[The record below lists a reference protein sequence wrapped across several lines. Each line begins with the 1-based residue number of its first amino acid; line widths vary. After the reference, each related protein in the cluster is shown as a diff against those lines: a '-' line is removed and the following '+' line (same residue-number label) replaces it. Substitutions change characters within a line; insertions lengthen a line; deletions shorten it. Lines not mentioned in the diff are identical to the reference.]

1 MKERQGEQSS
11 WLTRST
17 YSRRV
22 LHLVVGSIPT
32 EDARQ
37 MLSRPPK
44 FDSFGNWY
52 QWELPTRTIRHPD

>member
-22 LHLVVGSIPT
+22 LRRGEGKTPT

-44 FDSFGNWY
+44 FDSCARCY
-52 QWELPTRTIRHPD
+52 QWEYPMRTIRHSD